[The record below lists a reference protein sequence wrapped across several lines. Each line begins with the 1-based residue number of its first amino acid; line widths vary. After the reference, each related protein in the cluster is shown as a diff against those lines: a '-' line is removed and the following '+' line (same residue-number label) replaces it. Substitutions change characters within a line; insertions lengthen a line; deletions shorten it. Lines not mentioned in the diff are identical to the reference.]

1 MNRALRR
8 HPIVTRQA
16 PKGRPPRLPGRPPT
30 GPRPARGG
38 LRFLPQF
45 AVEVWSE
52 LKKVTWPSRET
63 TFHLTVVVVVVA
75 VALGAVLGGVDAAFA
90 WLIEKL
96 LLSRS
101 LFG

>member
-1 MNRALRR
+1 
-8 HPIVTRQA
+8 
-16 PKGRPPRLPGRPPT
+16 
-30 GPRPARGG
+30 
-38 LRFLPQF
+38 
-45 AVEVWSE
+45 
-52 LKKVTWPSRET
+52 VTWPSRET

-75 VALGAVLGGVDAAFA
+75 VTLGAILGGVDAAFA